1 MTVTI
6 NGTSGVTFPDASTQ
20 NTSPKTGFVNRII
33 NGGMTID
40 QRNAGA
46 SVSVANSEDKYP
58 VDRFF
63 ISNRTG
69 TGVFSGQQS
78 TTAPAGFK
86 NSLIVTTTTANA
98 SLTASQYGAIRQG
111 IEGFNVSDLGW
122 GTASAQPVTLSFWVR
137 SSLTGTFGGSFLNAS
152 FDRSYPFTYTIS
164 AANTYEYKTVT
175 IAGDTSGTWLTNNGR
190 GLQTRFNLGSGS
202 SLLTTANSWQ
212 AGSFI
217 GVTDSVSV
225 VGTNGATF
233 YITGVQLEK
242 GSTATP
248 FERRQFGTEL
258 ALCQRYYYKTATV
271 ATGIIS
277 TGAFA
282 DSTTSFS
289 GYANFPVRLRA
300 TPTALSQS
308 GTAGDYSWNGTSGIA
323 CSAVP
328 GFSTRTTTDIWQ
340 VNFTVASG
348 LTAGHGGSVITSNG
362 NGFLAWSAEL

>member
-122 GTASAQPVTLSFWVR
+122 GTASAQSVTLSFWVR
-137 SSLTGTFGGSFLNAS
+137 SSLTGTFGGSFVNAG
-152 FDRSYPFTYTIS
+152 FDRSYPFTFTINS
-164 AANTYEYKTVT
+164 ANTYEYKTVT
-175 IAGDTSGTWLTNNGR
+175 IAGDTSGTWATGNTAGINLFF
-190 GLQTRFNLGSGS
+190 GLGAGTSVSG
-202 SLLTTANSWQ
+202 TAGAW
-212 AGSFI
+212 AGSAFYSAT
-217 GVTDSVSV
+217 GAVSV
-225 VGTNGATF
+225 VGTSGATF

-248 FERRQFGTEL
+248 FEFRSIGQEL
-258 ALCQRYYYKTATV
+258 ALCQRYYYREPLNGNLFQNGNAAVGSDYTV
-271 ATGIIS
+271 NNWAL
-277 TGAFA
+277 
-282 DSTTSFS
+282 
-289 GYANFPVRLRA
+289 PVNMRA
-300 TPTALSQS
+300 TPTLSFTGAAFITLNISSNSIAALSPS
-308 GTAGDYSWNGTSGIA
+308 MVA
-323 CSAVP
+323 
-328 GFSTRTTTDIWQ
+328 WQ
-340 VNFTVASG
+340 VRAASSGSFYALAASG
-348 LTAGHGGSVITSNG
+348 SFIQATI
-362 NGFLAWSAEL
+362 EL

>member
-1 MTVTI
+1 MSLTRASASVIKTEEI
-6 NGTSGVTFPDASTQ
+6 VGTR
-20 NTSPKTGFVNRII
+20 NRII
-33 NGGMTID
+33 NGAMEID

-46 SVSVANSEDKYP
+46 SVTISTDNIYTLDRWLARTDAAAASKYSIQQNAGSVTPP
-58 VDRFF
+58 VGFTNYLGVTSLSSYSSSSTNYYF
-63 ISNRTG
+63 IT
-69 TGVFSGQQS
+69 
-78 TTAPAGFK
+78 
-86 NSLIVTTTTANA
+86 
-98 SLTASQYGAIRQG
+98 QY
-111 IEGFNVSDLGW
+111 IEGFNIADLDW
-122 GTASAQPVTLSFWVR
+122 GTANAKTVTLSFQVY
-137 SSLTGTFGGSFLNAS
+137 SSLTGTFSGSIINGGFN
-152 FDRSYPFTYTIS
+152 RSYPFTYSIPV
-164 AANTYEYKTVT
+164 ANTWTTVSVT
-175 IAGDTSGTWLTNNGR
+175 IAGDTTGTWLTNNGR